1 VISEDNHVLNQTLRE
16 VLFSPYYRVH
26 PLEVL
31 RLGYAKLVFSR
42 HRLTDPRDFLAK
54 SLGLDLTGALAGFE
68 RWKPKLEGV
77 VSSVWKEA
85 GCQGGVSLEDGIILY
100 GITRA
105 LRPKRVIETGVA
117 AGVSTSF
124 IGAALVENQQGT
136 LFSIELPP
144 AESASSDHLD
154 GAVFAWPKKGVGW
167 AIPGEIRQGLG
178 SRHVLILGDVRS
190 ELPRLVA
197 DLPSVEMFFHDDL
210 HTPNH
215 MLWEYELVWAH
226 ISPGGVLISD
236 DANFGWLQF
245 YRKHQ
250 VNPNAYLNVQRL
262 TAIRK

>member
-1 VISEDNHVLNQTLRE
+1 MLNRTLRE
-16 VLFSPYYRVH
+16 VLFSPYYRAH

-68 RWKPKLEGV
+68 RWKTKLEGV

-85 GCQGGVSLEDGIILY
+85 GCQGGVSLERGIILY

-136 LFSIELPP
+136 LFSIELPL
-144 AESASSDHLD
+144 AESASRDHLD

-167 AIPGEIRQGLG
+167 AIPDEIRQGLG

-197 DLPSVEMFFHDDL
+197 DLPAVEVFFHDDL

-226 ISPGGVLISD
+226 LSAGGVLISD

-245 YRKHQ
+245 CKKLHQ
-250 VNPNAYLNVQRL
+250 ADKGLSNIQRL
-262 TAIRK
+262 TAIRKQ